1 MHADVIRLHAYDL
14 LLIFAIC
21 LYLASKRAEQMEM
34 IMEQLLNTKQAAN
47 YLSVSAA
54 FLERDRWAGAR
65 IQFVKLGSRSI
76 RYRQQDLDNYIEQQ
90 LRSST
95 SEDAA

>member
-1 MHADVIRLHAYDL
+1 MPT
-14 LLIFAIC
+14 
-21 LYLASKRAEQMEM
+21 
-34 IMEQLLNTKQAAN
+34 LLNTKQAAQ

-90 LRSST
+90 IRHST
-95 SEDAA
+95 SEDVA

>member
-1 MHADVIRLHAYDL
+1 M
-14 LLIFAIC
+14 
-21 LYLASKRAEQMEM
+21 QNT
-34 IMEQLLNTKQAAN
+34 LLNTKQAAQ

-76 RYRQQDLDNYIEQQ
+76 RYRQQDLDNFIEQQ
-90 LRSST
+90 LRQST
-95 SEDAA
+95 SEIPAR

>member
-1 MHADVIRLHAYDL
+1 MPT
-14 LLIFAIC
+14 
-21 LYLASKRAEQMEM
+21 
-34 IMEQLLNTKQAAN
+34 LLNTKQAAQ

-90 LRSST
+90 IRHST
-95 SEDAA
+95 SEGAA

>member
-1 MHADVIRLHAYDL
+1 MYSVL
-14 LLIFAIC
+14 LT
-21 LYLASKRAEQMEM
+21 
-34 IMEQLLNTKQAAN
+34 TKQAAK